1 MNILYI
7 HGFGSHFN
15 KQSEKV
21 LGLSEIGTVFGVDI
35 DYTKT
40 FPEIKRSILQAV
52 TDNDIDLLVGTS
64 MGGFCSSVVGESLGI
79 PFVAI
84 NPVLSPE
91 QSLSK
96 YIGEGVTFS
105 GEPYTLNK
113 ETLSS
118 YPSFALN
125 GCGFILLDRGDELI
139 DAEQTQRA
147 LETHYRTKIF
157 AGGNHRF
164 THIKESLAEIKS
176 FSDNASFIYGF
187 GAEDD

>member
-7 HGFGSHFN
+7 HGFGCHFN
-15 KQSEKV
+15 KHSEKV
-21 LGLSEIGTVFGVDI
+21 LGLSEIGMVFGVDI

-40 FPEIKRSILQAV
+40 CPDIERSILQAAMN
-52 TDNDIDLLVGTS
+52 NDIDLLVGTS
-64 MGGFCSSVVGESLGI
+64 MGGFCSSVAGESLGI

-84 NPVLSPE
+84 NPVLSPK

-164 THIKESLAEIKS
+164 THIKESLGDIKD
-176 FSDNASFIYGF
+176 FVDNSSCIYGF